1 MRARVDLLNR
11 ISLPVAMAALMMLG
25 ALALGV
31 VAWWRFDANQ
41 HQRAAA
47 HREVVE
53 ARRAISTLR
62 ASRDDVREYWL
73 RYQALLDSG
82 AIGNFDK
89 PRALDRFEAS
99 LRPFADQIE
108 AYSLAARASADPEQ
122 SGRLTHHDVFR
133 HGLSFEM
140 RPLHEESF
148 LQMLDNV
155 ERNTNG
161 VAAVEQCELR
171 RAAGSGSSM
180 LQASCAMNWYGFVPR
195 GGGTQ
200 AAAPMANPMAT
211 PVMTPAGA
219 GVRR

>member
-1 MRARVDLLNR
+1 M
-11 ISLPVAMAALMMLG
+11 PAALAGAMLV
-25 ALALGV
+25 AAAALGV
-31 VAWWRFDANQ
+31 AAWWRFDDGQ
-41 HQRAAA
+41 QRRAAA
-47 HREVVE
+47 HREIVE
-53 ARRAISTLR
+53 ARRSISSLR
-62 ASRDDVREYWL
+62 QSRDDAREYWT
-73 RYQALLDSG
+73 RYQTLLDSG
-82 AIGNFDK
+82 AIGSFDK

-140 RPLHEESF
+140 RPVHEEAF
-148 LQMLDNV
+148 LQMLANV
-155 ERNTNG
+155 ERNANG

-180 LQASCAMNWYGFVPR
+180 LQARCAMNWYGFVPR
-195 GGGTQ
+195 GGGAQ
-200 AAAPMANPMAT
+200 AAAPMAGPMAA
-211 PVMTPAGA
+211 PVMSPAGA